1 MIGYKNLGGKVM
13 RSEWAV
19 LALMRFFLAFVVLNR
34 HLMMVY
40 SDGNDIFGLKEF
52 GSFSAVVGFFIISGY
67 SIHFSIKREED
78 GFYIR
83 RIRRIYPTYFVALGL
98 ALLSNDLLPENR
110 LSGLLM
116 CKKEDWTQFLLHLVC
131 LHLVVRPVI
140 FDIITAWS
148 LGIEEWCYLFA
159 PVFKRLR
166 NEVIWIILVGS
177 AVFWICWPKVMLG
190 SNVILGNNFLPHLA
204 LAWAWLLGW
213 MMKDNRGKL
222 FLVCIFVLLP
232 GALLHTNLTQ
242 DQGSLSVFTVGGTVM
257 MIIFADRI
265 KLTEPMQKVGLWLG
279 DISYPLYILHFPIL
293 RLVKYTMPEARL
305 IDYVIII
312 FGVSILVYYIVDKP
326 IRVKRKE

>member
-67 SIHFSIKREED
+67 SIHFSIKREEE

-131 LHLVVRPVI
+131 LHLW
-140 FDIITAWS
+140 FW
-148 LGIEEWCYLFA
+148 LF
-159 PVFKRLR
+159 
-166 NEVIWIILVGS
+166 
-177 AVFWICWPKVMLG
+177 
-190 SNVILGNNFLPHLA
+190 
-204 LAWAWLLGW
+204 
-213 MMKDNRGKL
+213 
-222 FLVCIFVLLP
+222 
-232 GALLHTNLTQ
+232 
-242 DQGSLSVFTVGGTVM
+242 
-257 MIIFADRI
+257 RI
-265 KLTEPMQKVGLWLG
+265 YF
-279 DISYPLYILHFPIL
+279 I
-293 RLVKYTMPEARL
+293 VK
-305 IDYVIII
+305 
-312 FGVSILVYYIVDKP
+312 
-326 IRVKRKE
+326 